1 MKHILVI
8 AFLFISFQ
16 TIAQDFV
23 REKDRKTGKVLLR
36 GQMKFEDLQD
46 EAAYKWFGEGVSKY
60 EPKEIAIENLK
71 KYHKPYKFIIFLGTW
86 CEDSQIIIPQ
96 LYKVLTL
103 AGIDLHSVEM
113 YGVNR
118 DKEALNTES
127 KLYNITR
134 VPAIIVM
141 HQYREVGRITESVTS
156 TIEEDILSI
165 IAPDFQKLEQKRLNR
180 FK

>member
-1 MKHILVI
+1 MKHILVL

-16 TIAQDFV
+16 TMAQDFV

-36 GQMKFEDLQD
+36 GQIKFEDLQD
-46 EAAYKWFGEGVSKY
+46 EAVYKWFGAGVSKY
-60 EPKEIAIENLK
+60 EPKEEVIDGLK
-71 KYHKPYKFIIFLGTW
+71 KYNAPYKFIIFMGTW
-86 CEDSQIIIPQ
+86 CEDSETLIPQ

-103 AGIDLHSVEM
+103 AGIDLHAVEM

-118 DKEALNTES
+118 DKETLNIET
-127 KLYNITR
+127 KLYNISR
-134 VPAIIVM
+134 VPTIIVM
-141 HQYREVGRITESVTS
+141 HQFREVGRITESAS
-156 TIEEDILSI
+156 SSIEENLLSI